1 MKIMYKAAGDYYTPM
16 KLLIPKADKYNGK
29 VTYTYPSIEEAP
41 EENIF
46 FGSFKTFGGTE
57 TTVNGIVTIVD
68 TANIETFYRP
78 DIGRYCRIAIL
89 ETKEIYE
96 VLGDPEDIERRHQI
110 LKFKVKK
117 IVGGLNE

>member
-1 MKIMYKAAGDYYTPM
+1 MYKRAGDYFVPM
-16 KLLIPKADKYNGK
+16 KLLIPKEDKYNGK

-46 FGSFKTFGGTE
+46 FGNFKTFGGTE

-78 DIGRYCRIAIL
+78 DIGRHCRIALL
-89 ETKEIYE
+89 ETEELYEI
-96 VLGDPEDIERRHQI
+96 LGDPEDIERRHQI

-117 IVGGLNE
+117 IVGGIGEQ